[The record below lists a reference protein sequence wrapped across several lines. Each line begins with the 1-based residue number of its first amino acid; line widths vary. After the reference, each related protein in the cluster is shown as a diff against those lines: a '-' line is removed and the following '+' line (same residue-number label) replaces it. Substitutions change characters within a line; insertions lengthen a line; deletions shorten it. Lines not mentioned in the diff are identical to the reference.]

1 MGSPSRTRRVA
12 AVVVAAGC
20 TAAVPVSGEL
30 SPGALLAVGGTGL
43 LATAAGLAAHAGA
56 GAPRVGRRA
65 LPWLAWLAAAL
76 AWEAVTL
83 LDGDLP
89 ALSDLAD
96 PLLAHPAAR
105 AAATLGWLAAG
116 AWLLTRPAA
125 PPERS

>member
-1 MGSPSRTRRVA
+1 MGYPSRTRQVA

-30 SPGALLAVGGTGL
+30 STGALLAVGGTGL
-43 LATAAGLAAHAGA
+43 LATAAGLAARAGA
-56 GAPRVGRRA
+56 AAPRVGRRA

-76 AWEAVTL
+76 AWEAAAL

-116 AWLLTRPAA
+116 AWLLTRPAV

>member
-1 MGSPSRTRRVA
+1 MGSPSRTRRVT

-30 SPGALLAVGGTGL
+30 STGALLAVGGTGL
-43 LATAAGLAAHAGA
+43 LATAAGLAARAGA
-56 GAPRVGRRA
+56 AAPQVGRRA

-76 AWEAVTL
+76 AWEAAAL

-116 AWLLTRPAA
+116 AWLLTRPAV

>member
-12 AVVVAAGC
+12 AAVVAAGC
-20 TAAVPVSGEL
+20 TAAVTASGEL
-30 SPGALLAVGGTGL
+30 STGALLAVGGTGL
-43 LATAAGLAAHAGA
+43 LALAAGLATRAGA
-56 GAPRVGRRA
+56 AAPRVGRRA

-76 AWEAVTL
+76 AWEVAAL

-89 ALSDLAD
+89 ALSDLVD

-105 AAATLGWLAAG
+105 AAATLGWLGAG
-116 AWLLTRPAA
+116 AWLLTRPAV

>member
-1 MGSPSRTRRVA
+1 MGSPSRTRRLA
-12 AVVVAAGC
+12 AAVVAAGC
-20 TAAVPVSGEL
+20 TAAVTVFGEL
-30 SPGALLAVGGTGL
+30 STGALLAVGGTGL
-43 LATAAGLAAHAGA
+43 LATAAGMAAHAGA
-56 GAPRVGRRA
+56 AAPRAGRRA

-76 AWEAVTL
+76 AWEAVAL

-105 AAATLGWLAAG
+105 AAATLAWLAAG

-125 PPERS
+125 PPERA